1 MDVKS
6 FVVPDIKVSVE
17 DLKSTS
23 SFKIEKVS
31 INEKG
36 QVVQSTGTRIRT
48 SKDQEGNG
56 HWEFPENLGG
66 KDYFGFI
73 YAIFDPET
81 KRGYIGKKQFFGT
94 GKLNKGQDS
103 NWRRYTSSCKELNE
117 EIRLRGIQNFRFF
130 VLEQYKIRGTL
141 GWAEV
146 WSQCIAE
153 TPTSNVWYNGLIEK
167 VSWIV
172 KEAITDRHKARLSQ
186 IINMV
191 KT

>member
-1 MDVKS
+1 MSVANLK
-6 FVVPDIKVSVE
+6 IQKVLF
-17 DLKSTS
+17 DT
-23 SFKIEKVS
+23 
-31 INEKG
+31 
-36 QVVQSTGTRIRT
+36 STGKVISTTPVSR
-48 SKDQEGNG
+48 SKKEVTGNG
-56 HWEFPENLGG
+56 HWNFPEDMGAPG
-66 KDYFGFI
+66 YFGFV
-73 YAIFDPET
+73 YAIFDPQT

-117 EIRLRGIQNFRFF
+117 EIRLRGIQNFSFI

-167 VSWIV
+167 VSWAV
-172 KEAITDRHKARLSQ
+172 KEEITKRHKERLQ
-186 IINMV
+186 MVIEMV
-191 KT
+191 KQ

>member
-1 MDVKS
+1 MDLKS
-6 FVVPDIKVSVE
+6 FVAPDIKVSVE
-17 DLKSTS
+17 DLKSAS
-23 SFKIEKVS
+23 SFKIEKVAL
-31 INEKG
+31 NEKG
-36 QVVQSTGTRIRT
+36 QVVQSTGNRIRR
-48 SKDQEGNG
+48 SKEQEGNG

-66 KDYFGFI
+66 KEYFGFV
-73 YAIFDPET
+73 YAIFDPKT

-117 EIRLRGIQNFRFF
+117 EIRLRGIQNFSFI

-167 VSWIV
+167 VSWTV
-172 KEAITDRHKARLSQ
+172 KEAITDRHKERLSQ

-191 KT
+191 NK